1 MRTIY
6 NKETGKPKTL
16 DAVDAYEHIETGRWQ
31 ADPVEQP
38 GLPLEESTFDEQYIN
53 SVHQNEAEENK
64 DPTSA
69 EAYAERQEAFEV
81 SASEKQEQ
89 IDGVEEEITKA
100 KKGRK

>member
-1 MRTIY
+1 MVVIY
-6 NKETGKPKTL
+6 NVETGAEKIL

-31 ADPVEQP
+31 AEPVEQP
-38 GLPLEESTFDEQYIN
+38 GPPLEESNFDEQYIE
-53 SVHQNEAEENK
+53 SVHQNETEENK

-81 SASEKQEQ
+81 SAAEKQEQ

-100 KKGRK
+100 KRGKR

>member
-1 MRTIY
+1 MVVIY
-6 NKETGKPKTL
+6 NVETGKEKVL

-31 ADPVEQP
+31 AQPVEQP
-38 GLPLEESTFDEQYIN
+38 GLQLEEQTFDEQYIN
-53 SVHQNEAEENK
+53 SVEQTEESENK

-81 SASEKQEQ
+81 NAAEKQEQ